1 MDLHTAGIGKALY
14 DLAIGGRGARLSAVK
29 ERAAKARPAAAL
41 ARSRR
46 LSDE

>member
-29 ERAAKARPAAAL
+29 ERGSQSEAGRSTGEVTAAQ
-41 ARSRR
+41 
-46 LSDE
+46 